1 MTYELI
7 CRLQMVSL
15 TRIHVFGS
23 ELCEEV
29 DIWTAPP
36 ACRIIHLLTNND
48 ENLLAPMTG
57 ILFAYQDSFVLL
69 IRVFCPPF
77 TNSCIHL
84 RALN

>member
-1 MTYELI
+1 
-7 CRLQMVSL
+7 
-15 TRIHVFGS
+15 
-23 ELCEEV
+23 
-29 DIWTAPP
+29 
-36 ACRIIHLLTNND
+36 LLTNND